1 MPVNSITVILIL
13 LFLLI
18 TFIMSAYDKLG
29 AWGKTKDYYETSFK
43 GILAPIAVDIGII
56 VILIAEVFVVTLLA
70 FGIYDIISSNGNQYV
85 EYALISSGI
94 LLIVLLT
101 GLRLIQ
107 DNEGAARI
115 GIYFLI
121 TISGFLI

>member
-1 MPVNSITVILIL
+1 
-13 LFLLI
+13 
-18 TFIMSAYDKLG
+18 MSAYDKLG

-107 DNEGAARI
+107 DYEGAARI
-115 GIYFLI
+115 SIYFLI